1 MYIPKTE
8 EKKIERERERLLC
21 VEKQKP
27 DKQKEGM
34 CHVSKMRCWSL
45 PLFDNESAQP
55 FASHYVWSRWMV
67 VHARAIK
74 FVNHVNYSFLKST
87 Q

>member
-8 EKKIERERERLLC
+8 EKKIERERERERERLLC

-34 CHVSKMRCWSL
+34 CHVSKMRC
-45 PLFDNESAQP
+45 
-55 FASHYVWSRWMV
+55 
-67 VHARAIK
+67 
-74 FVNHVNYSFLKST
+74 
-87 Q
+87 